1 MCVCARVCL
10 CVFVFVMR
18 MYHGCFSRSIF
29 EMENKNDFCFV
40 DRCLRVCVCVCVG
53 RKQMLGKSIH
63 TLALTCT
70 QSSFVCVCVRGCI
83 TDALW
88 YRLLKW
94 RAEGY
99 SNSTSN
105 FVSGNCKCG
114 SVRWEMIRAAVT
126 WALRCV
132 CARVCLCVCVCVC
145 VFVFLGRMYRGCV
158 LRYIFEMKSKEVSNC
173 QDKCCQRE
181 LQMQVRQL

>member
-1 MCVCARVCL
+1 MKGVVIVESRLLVLACAWML
-10 CVFVFVMR
+10 A
-18 MYHGCFSRSIF
+18 
-29 EMENKNDFCFV
+29 DFA
-40 DRCLRVCVCVCVG
+40 LWQGVCVCVCVCVYVCVCMNANA
-53 RKQMLGKSIH
+53 REEH
-63 TLALTCT
+63 ANLALTCT

-94 RAEGY
+94 IAEGY

-132 CARVCLCVCVCVC
+132 CARVCLCVCVFGEDVS
-145 VFVFLGRMYRGCV
+145 RMR
-158 LRYIFEMKSKEVSNC
+158 FEVYF
-173 QDKCCQRE
+173 
-181 LQMQVRQL
+181 